1 MQFEFANVLIFL
13 VLAAAFVFG
22 VLFVGKI
29 LRPATQ
35 DAEKGTIYE
44 CGELPLGSGWFNF
57 NPRFYIVAL
66 IFLIFD
72 VEVAF
77 TYPVAA
83 VFTRWVAMGD
93 GALAFV
99 EIFTFIAILAIG
111 LVYVWVKGDLEWLK
125 RLKTPRPEVAKSAPR
140 SEG

>member
-13 VLAAAFVFG
+13 VLAAVF
-22 VLFVGKI
+22 LFGTLLFGWI

-35 DAEKGTIYE
+35 DAQKGSIYE
-44 CGELPLGSGWFNF
+44 CGEIPLGQGWFNF

-77 TYPVAA
+77 TYPVASI
-83 VFTRWVAMGD
+83 FTRWVAMGD
-93 GALAFV
+93 GALAFF
-99 EIFTFIAILAIG
+99 EIFTFIAILTFG
-111 LVYVWVKGDLEWLK
+111 LVYVWIKGDLEWLK
-125 RLKTPRPEVAKSAPR
+125 RLKSPRAENTAPAPR
-140 SEG
+140 SGS